1 MTQLT
6 LEGALKLPGIEDW
19 TLTPSQQNFLI
30 KVTGRL
36 LKRYPPEWF
45 RENRD
50 GLQAKLEIVFKEV

>member
-6 LEGALKLPGIEDW
+6 LEEAMRLAGIEDW

-30 KVTGRL
+30 KSTGRL
-36 LKRYPPEWF
+36 LKRYPPGWF

-50 GLQAKLEIVFKEV
+50 RLQAKLKIVFKEV